1 MKNHIKKMLVSEK
14 ELNDINFKRLK
25 KALLD
30 ITNNLIDSDNNMY
43 YTIDSLI
50 YINKTISGSSN
61 ITLRKINVETYGHD
75 KMYMNKELIED
86 KLYQYIDQFND

>member
-1 MKNHIKKMLVSEK
+1 MKNQIKKMLVSEK

-50 YINKTISGSSN
+50 Y
-61 ITLRKINVETYGHD
+61 V
-75 KMYMNKELIED
+75 
-86 KLYQYIDQFND
+86 

>member
-30 ITNNLIDSDNNMY
+30 LTNNLIDSDNNMY

-50 YINKTISGSSN
+50 YI
-61 ITLRKINVETYGHD
+61 
-75 KMYMNKELIED
+75 
-86 KLYQYIDQFND
+86 